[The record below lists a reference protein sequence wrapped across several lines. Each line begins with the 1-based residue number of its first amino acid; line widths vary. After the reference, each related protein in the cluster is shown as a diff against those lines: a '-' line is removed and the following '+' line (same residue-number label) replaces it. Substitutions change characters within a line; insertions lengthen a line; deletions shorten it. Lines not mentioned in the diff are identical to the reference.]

1 MELADEEQ
9 RHRAGIS
16 LADDTGLHGPA
27 EVVGDQAERAPRR
40 CFFRG
45 RIERN
50 DQRGLPRAHVHL
62 HGDRRPDDRLQ
73 ERHDLLRESAQDDAR
88 VGSGIALDE
97 VLESFREAQLARAHG
112 RGEQLLLRGEVAED
126 RRGGD
131 AEVSGDV
138 GEGGRGEAALGERC
152 LGGVEDLLARNARW
166 TAHAYVNVRSL
177 TPFVNSRLQIRASR
191 YDSGDKTRYPPNI
204 ISPVMAIATVNPA
217 TGETIATFEPLSAVD
232 IEQKLQ
238 RAADAFVVNR
248 KRSFAERAGLLRRVA
263 DILDARAEE
272 LARTITIE
280 MGKPIKA
287 SVAEVQKCA
296 MVCRHYADHGEAYL
310 AEEHVATGAKASYVR
325 FDPLGAILAVMP
337 WNFPFWQV
345 FRFAAPALMA
355 GNVGLLKH
363 ASNVPQCAL
372 AIEDIFREAGFDAG
386 EFQTLLIGADQVAA
400 LLDDDRVKAATLTGG
415 EAAGASVASAA
426 AKQIKKSV
434 LELGGSDPLIVMAS
448 ADMEAAV
455 KTAIRARI
463 VNNGQS
469 CIAAKRFIVHEEV
482 ADEFE
487 KKFVA
492 AIESL
497 KVGDPLDESVDVGP
511 MAMPQIV
518 NDLEKQV
525 AASIDAGATLLTGGK
540 RIGERGNFYAPTVLR
555 DIPDSA
561 PVFAEETFGP
571 VASLF
576 RVKNVE
582 EAIMLANATEFGL
595 GASVWTND
603 DAEADRFIAGI
614 EAGLVFVNA
623 MVASDP
629 RIPFGGV
636 KRSGFGREL
645 GVYGIREFVNIKT
658 VWIA

>member
-1 MELADEEQ
+1 
-9 RHRAGIS
+9 
-16 LADDTGLHGPA
+16 
-27 EVVGDQAERAPRR
+27 
-40 CFFRG
+40 
-45 RIERN
+45 
-50 DQRGLPRAHVHL
+50 
-62 HGDRRPDDRLQ
+62 
-73 ERHDLLRESAQDDAR
+73 
-88 VGSGIALDE
+88 
-97 VLESFREAQLARAHG
+97 
-112 RGEQLLLRGEVAED
+112 
-126 RRGGD
+126 
-131 AEVSGDV
+131 
-138 GEGGRGEAALGERC
+138 
-152 LGGVEDLLARNARW
+152 
-166 TAHAYVNVRSL
+166 
-177 TPFVNSRLQIRASR
+177 
-191 YDSGDKTRYPPNI
+191 
-204 ISPVMAIATVNPA
+204 MAIASINPA
-217 TGETIATFEPLSAVD
+217 TGETIATFEILSAVD

-238 RAADAFVVNR
+238 RAGEAFAVNR
-248 KRSFAERAGLLRRVA
+248 KRTFAERGVLLHTAAG
-263 DILDARAEE
+263 ILEARAAD
-272 LARTITIE
+272 LARTITLE

-310 AEEHVATGAKASYVR
+310 ADEHIATNAKASYVR

-372 AIEDIFREAGFDAG
+372 AIEDIFREAGFDHG
-386 EFQTLLIGADQVAA
+386 EFQSLLINADQVAM
-400 LLDDDRVKAATLTGG
+400 LLADDRVKAATLTGS

-426 AKQIKKSV
+426 AKEIKKSV
-434 LELGGSDPLIVMAS
+434 LELGGSDPFVVMPS
-448 ADMEAAV
+448 ADLEAAV
-455 KTAIRARI
+455 RTAIKART

-469 CIAAKRFIVHEEV
+469 CIAAKRFIVHERI

-487 KKFVA
+487 SRFVA
-492 AIESL
+492 AMAAL

-518 NDLEKQV
+518 NDLERQV
-525 AASIDAGATLLTGGK
+525 AASVEAGAILLTGGK
-540 RIGERGNFYAPTVLR
+540 RLGDRGYYFAPTVLR
-555 DIPDSA
+555 DIPPSA
-561 PVFAEETFGP
+561 PAFSEETFGP

-576 RVKNVE
+576 RIKSVD
-582 EAIMLANATEFGL
+582 EAIALANATEFGL
-595 GASVWTND
+595 GSSVWTND
-603 DAEADRFIAGI
+603 EVEASRFIADI
-614 EAGLVFVNA
+614 ESGQVFVNA